1 LNLTSELKK
10 RIKEL
15 ESKLRGCDQVIADFK
30 KSSSRAQE
38 INRDLME
45 KVKSRDVQLEK
56 RDLDVADV
64 KQQISQLKADNQKQ
78 KLIQYDAQQYQ
89 AL

>member
-1 LNLTSELKK
+1 
-10 RIKEL
+10 
-15 ESKLRGCDQVIADFK
+15 LRGCDQVIADFK

-45 KVKSRDVQLEK
+45 KVKSRDAQLEK

-64 KQQISQLKADNQKQ
+64 KQQISQLKADN
-78 KLIQYDAQQYQ
+78 
-89 AL
+89 